1 MHEFKQ
7 KALITGLFAFLMKIE
22 TFTFLRFCCLE
33 YLNREIDVF
42 RFCACLL
49 LIPTVDFPPPKLEG
63 VWLYPPPLVHELDN
77 FRISEAKLYFYSFNC
92 FSV

>member
-1 MHEFKQ
+1 MISQMHEFKQ

-22 TFTFLRFCCLE
+22 SFTFLRFCCLE

-49 LIPTVDFPPPKLEG
+49 LIPTVDSPPPKLEG
-63 VWLYPPPLVHELDN
+63 VWLYPPPC
-77 FRISEAKLYFYSFNC
+77 S
-92 FSV
+92 